1 MTDLKTWLEHHNACS
16 DGVEWA
22 TANCATMQDVWD
34 TAKPEWLIWIATRRG
49 TLTPQMQRKFAC
61 WCVRQIW
68 HLLTDERS
76 KNAVIVAEKHADG
89 MATDAELAAAW
100 AAAMDAARA
109 AARDA
114 AWAAAW
120 AAAMDAAWAAAR
132 AAARAAT
139 RAAQAAWLRENCT
152 PNFNLM
158 AHLD

>member
-89 MATDAELAAAW
+89 MATDAELAAA
-100 AAAMDAARA
+100 RA

-114 AWAAAW
+114 AWDAAW
-120 AAAMDAAWAAAR
+120 AAAMDA
-132 AAARAAT
+132 
-139 RAAQAAWLRENCT
+139 QAALLRENCT
-152 PNFNLM
+152 PNFDL
-158 AHLD
+158 